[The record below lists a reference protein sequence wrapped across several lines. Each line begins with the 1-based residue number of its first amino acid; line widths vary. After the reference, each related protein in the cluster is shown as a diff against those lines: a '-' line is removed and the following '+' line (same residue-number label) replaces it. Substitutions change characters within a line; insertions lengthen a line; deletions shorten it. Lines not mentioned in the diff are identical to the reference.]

1 MSFNNSAVNACKGL
15 FFFLSLAF
23 TRDPLTSY
31 HLTSVISWSSEPETF
46 INSRGFTS
54 INSRTLRKSF
64 DSCSIRLVWDFVTA
78 FRALRLTSVWL
89 ADVSVQP
96 WIIYLEI
103 PILIFFKKKSISFV
117 FRFVF
122 ELLVYCLSIR

>member
-64 DSCSIRLVWDFVTA
+64 DSCSIRLRRDFVAA
-78 FRALRLTSVWL
+78 FRTLRLKVNVCL
-89 ADVSVQP
+89 AGGFDRLALDYISRNPNSYFLQEKIH
-96 WIIYLEI
+96 II
-103 PILIFFKKKSISFV
+103 
-117 FRFVF
+117 RFSLCF
-122 ELLVYCLSIR
+122 